1 MDDQIIER
9 AVDAAAKVH
18 RANAYATTPSEW
30 DDLDGGVKAV
40 YRNDVRPLVIA
51 ALADAE
57 VSIQAKALRDA
68 ADREDAAAPEY
79 GYRADTAWAR
89 REAEWIE
96 RAAGLRPTP
105 NGWCGNK
112 EPHDPHPHA
121 SVLFGLLACVGT
133 EEEEEA

>member
-1 MDDQIIER
+1 MDDQTIER
-9 AVDAAAKVH
+9 AVEAAAKAH

-30 DDLDGGVKAV
+30 DDLDDGVKTV
-40 YRNDVRPLVIA
+40 YRDDVRSLVIA
-51 ALADAE
+51 ALDDAE
-57 VSIQAKALRDA
+57 ASIQAKALRDA

-79 GYRADTAWAR
+79 GHRSYTGWAR
-89 REAEWIE
+89 LEAEWIE

-133 EEEEEA
+133 EEKEEA